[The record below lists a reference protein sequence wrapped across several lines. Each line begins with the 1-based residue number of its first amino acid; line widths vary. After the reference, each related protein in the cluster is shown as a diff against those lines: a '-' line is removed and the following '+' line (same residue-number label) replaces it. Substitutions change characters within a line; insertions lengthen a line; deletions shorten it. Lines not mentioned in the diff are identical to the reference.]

1 MASFFDQASY
11 QVRFEWGTEGLGR
24 LAASDVVIVVDVLRF
39 SSTLVSAVADGPV
52 PLAAARTWSGNGAA
66 VSDAAA
72 ATGAVVLVG
81 GLRNASAVAD
91 AVVRLQDERQQRT
104 FVTVIAAGERTPDG
118 ALRFAVEDQLG
129 AGAVI
134 AALTDRGIDH
144 SSPEAA
150 AADAAFRGLRNAV
163 RHLLSGS
170 GSGREL
176 AAGDPAAEQ
185 FEASGITPV
194 TVREAA
200 VNDDSTVVPV
210 LRDGSFVA
218 LG

>member
-1 MASFFDQASY
+1 MTSPFDQSSY
-11 QVRFEWGTEGLGR
+11 QVRFEWGVDGLGR

-39 SSTLVSAVADGPV
+39 SSTLVSAVAERPV
-52 PLAAARTWSGNGAA
+52 SLEAARTWSVNGAA

-72 ATGAVVLVG
+72 ATGATVLIG

-91 AVVRLQDERQQRT
+91 AVLALQDERQQRT
-104 FVTVIAAGERTPDG
+104 FVTVIAAGERTHDG
-118 ALRFAVEDQLG
+118 GLRFAVEDQLG

-150 AADAAFRGLRNAV
+150 AADASFRGLRNAV

-176 AAGDPAAEQ
+176 AAGDPVEEQLAA
-185 FEASGITPV
+185 SDITPV

-210 LRDGSFVA
+210 LRDGAFVA

>member
-1 MASFFDQASY
+1 MVSPFDQASY
-11 QVRFEWGTEGLGR
+11 QVRFEWGAAGLGR

-39 SSTLVSAVADGPV
+39 SSTLVSAVGEGPV
-52 PLAAARTWSGNGAA
+52 LLEAARAWSVNGAV

-72 ATGAVVLVG
+72 ATGAVVFAG

-91 AVVRLQDERQQRT
+91 AVVALQDERQQRT
-104 FVTVIAAGERTPDG
+104 FVTVIAAGEHTPDG
-118 ALRFAVEDQLG
+118 GLRFAVEDQLG

-150 AADAAFRGLRNAV
+150 AADAAFRGLRGAV

-176 AAGDPAAEQ
+176 AGGDPVAEQ
-185 FEASGITPV
+185 LAASDITPV

-210 LRDGSFVA
+210 LREGAFVA